1 MRQRVRKGILVYSAL
16 LFPMTFFLLSPFVI
30 VLCATQGIL
39 NGSVMIFGLLLVF
52 SVIGSRLF
60 CGWLC
65 PGGAVQD
72 FISGANSRHWNSRFK
87 NLSKY
92 VIWVVWLS
100 FIVYLWIH
108 NWPVKGDFLHFME
121 FDKLYLIIY
130 IVVMSII
137 YLFALVTGRR
147 GMCHS
152 LCWMAPFMVIGETI
166 ADFLHIPRF
175 RLKAKPDDCVSC
187 GKCSKVCP
195 MGLNI
200 AEMVK
205 SRNVESTECI
215 NCLECVDGCP
225 RKAISFG
232 ISQKQRS
239 D

>member
-1 MRQRVRKGILVYSAL
+1 MRQRVRMGLLVYSAL
-16 LFPMTFFLLSPFVI
+16 MFPLTFFLLSPYVI
-30 VLCATQGIL
+30 VISAADGVL
-39 NGSVMIFGLLLVF
+39 NGSAMIFGLLLVF

-72 FISGANSRHWNSRFK
+72 FISNANSRPWNSRWK

-92 VIWVVWLS
+92 VIWMVWFS
-100 FIVYLWIH
+100 FIVFLWIH
-108 NWPVKGDFLHFME
+108 NGPIKGDFLHFM
-121 FDKLYLIIY
+121 DINIIY
-130 IVVMSII
+130 MIIYAVVVSLI
-137 YLFALVTGRR
+137 YLFTLMTGRR

-166 ADFLHIPRF
+166 ADFFHIPRF

-187 GKCSKVCP
+187 GKCSRICP

-205 SRNVESTECI
+205 SGRLDNTECI
-215 NCLECVDGCP
+215 NCLECVDECP
-225 RKAISFG
+225 KKAISFG
-232 ISQKQRS
+232 ICQKQ
-239 D
+239 